1 MALRWLDRLKQRARL
16 AHWRAVA
23 ARSPA
28 MGLAEVR
35 QLRADARAVRRA
47 VDQVLDLADSRLAL
61 PLVGSQAMHRPPMTD
76 WSWRPHLWRLPL
88 APQGHA
94 PAPARTVLDG
104 EAAVFHDC
112 RDSEIIV
119 RQVRNRQESDLAAF
133 GLMIEALGFDGG
145 FLSLSVRLPAEAV
158 AGLGH
163 RHLIRVD
170 LAADCERPQKALVWL
185 NIEHGP
191 NTDRA
196 AFEVGLDSGE
206 RTAEFDLAHVAFDE
220 RRVGKMW
227 VDVFFGDPRMNRVLL
242 RDLTFS
248 RRPRAEL

>member
-1 MALRWLDRLKQRARL
+1 MKLLLKTVGCRFDKTFQRDVGFEDAVARHLSQGNGIGAVVVAAIEGYDQRSSERAR
-16 AHWRAVA
+16 AIA
-23 ARSPA
+23 A
-28 MGLAEVR
+28 
-35 QLRADARAVRRA
+35 
-47 VDQVLDLADSRLAL
+47 
-61 PLVGSQAMHRPPMTD
+61 
-76 WSWRPHLWRLPL
+76 
-88 APQGHA
+88 
-94 PAPARTVLDG
+94 LDG

-112 RDSEIIV
+112 HDSEIIV
-119 RQVRNRQESDLAAF
+119 RQLRNRQESDLAAF

-170 LAADCERPQKALVWL
+170 LNADCERPQKALVWL

-196 AFEVGLDSGE
+196 AFELRLDSGE
-206 RTAEFDLAHVAFDE
+206 RMAEFDLAHVAFDE

-227 VDVFFGDPRMNRVLL
+227 VDVFFDDPRMNRVVL